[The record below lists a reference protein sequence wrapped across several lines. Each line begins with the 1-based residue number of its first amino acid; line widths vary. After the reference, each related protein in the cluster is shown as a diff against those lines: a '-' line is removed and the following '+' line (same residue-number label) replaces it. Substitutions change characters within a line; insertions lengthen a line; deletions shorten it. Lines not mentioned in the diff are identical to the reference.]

1 MTRTAADARA
11 DAGGS
16 ADAGSRTH
24 AGHARTAHWLWLGV
38 LVVALAVS
46 VVMALGIG
54 SVPLSPG
61 EVVGVIARRLRLIT
75 GADVTPLADQIVWQ
89 LRLPRVLASIAAG
102 AVLAV
107 CGAILQTLTGNALA
121 DPYLLGISS
130 GASVGAVFVLE
141 IGLSVGLSQSV
152 LMMGAAFVGAVL
164 AMLLVLVL
172 ATGRGGELPPARTV
186 LAGVAV
192 AQVCAAITSLLIMV
206 FGGTTA
212 ARTAME
218 WMLGSFAGAR
228 WLAAG
233 VLAGVAL
240 VTLVGAMGY
249 SRTLDAFS
257 FGDTSAASLGI
268 NVTRVR
274 WGLMIFTALTTAMT
288 VAFVGPIGFVGLT
301 VPHIMRLL
309 GGPRHAGLLPLT
321 ALGGALL
328 LLWSDTAARSIT
340 GNTEIPVGVI
350 TALLG
355 TPVLAVLLR
364 RQASQ

>member
-1 MTRTAADARA
+1 MIGRERRA
-11 DAGGS
+11 G
-16 ADAGSRTH
+16 
-24 AGHARTAHWLWLGV
+24 
-38 LVVALAVS
+38 
-46 VVMALGIG
+46 
-54 SVPLSPG
+54 
-61 EVVGVIARRLRLIT
+61 
-75 GADVTPLADQIVWQ
+75 
-89 LRLPRVLASIAAG
+89 
-102 AVLAV
+102 
-107 CGAILQTLTGNALA
+107 
-121 DPYLLGISS
+121 
-130 GASVGAVFVLE
+130 
-141 IGLSVGLSQSV
+141 
-152 LMMGAAFVGAVL
+152 
-164 AMLLVLVL
+164 
-172 ATGRGGELPPARTV
+172 
-186 LAGVAV
+186 
-192 AQVCAAITSLLIMV
+192 ITSLLIMV

-309 GGPRHAGLLPLT
+309 VGPRHAGLLPLT